1 VRIELFAVLLMDHC
15 DHYQELYAAVVEYY
29 GENPR
34 TLPPSTFFSL
44 FVRFVKA
51 FKVCDIVATCI
62 DDLSF
67 LHQPTTADGVFF
79 WPLTLQRLF
88 LCCDPPPLPPPVHIW
103 DVMYVWRK
111 GNIEKNCLCVT
122 ILCTIIIVHKG
133 MSSSYRS
140 VDCIL
145 FGLALCLQAPLCLR
159 SSWCS
164 IYNNFFCL
172 HPSLS
177 LSVSGAWWDWPLT
190 WLTNHCPSVC
200 DIVGWVIWPVK
211 AFLKW
216 PIMCRV
222 GR

>member
-122 ILCTIIIVHKG
+122 ILCTIIMVHKG
-133 MSSSYRS
+133 TSSSYRS
-140 VDCIL
+140 IDCIGL
-145 FGLALCLQAPLCLR
+145 WSCVWFSSLSSERLCVFGLHGAIYII
-159 SSWCS
+159 S
-164 IYNNFFCL
+164 IYIYIFFL
-172 HPSLS
+172 IFAYIL
-177 LSVSGAWWDWPLT
+177 VFT
-190 WLTNHCPSVC
+190 
-200 DIVGWVIWPVK
+200 
-211 AFLKW
+211 F
-216 PIMCRV
+216 
-222 GR
+222 